1 MSGTKR
7 SPPFAVNIYVTH
19 TYTCMYVNP
28 PPDAACVS
36 RHPANKITKTV
47 IPGEGSAKLEAKLLG
62 KRKKKKKT
70 MKLHWLDSCFFF
82 GFRFFKKEGK
92 NHPVSALPV
101 CWSKS
106 PLQIST
112 WAPLFLPSP
121 LEHYDNGMWRR
132 KRKDMQ
138 LLFPPLL

>member
-62 KRKKKKKT
+62 KRKKKKNYEIT
-70 MKLHWLDSCFFF
+70 L
-82 GFRFFKKEGK
+82 
-92 NHPVSALPV
+92 
-101 CWSKS
+101 
-106 PLQIST
+106 T
-112 WAPLFLPSP
+112 
-121 LEHYDNGMWRR
+121 
-132 KRKDMQ
+132 
-138 LLFPPLL
+138 